1 MATTPPF
8 KYQPM
13 FEKGKDTTE
22 YYLLTKDYVSVSEF
36 EGKPILKIEK
46 EGLTAMANA
55 AFRDV
60 SFMLRRSHNEQVA
73 KILSDPEASD
83 NDKYV
88 ALTFLRNAEVASK
101 GVLPFCQDT
110 GTAIIH
116 GEKGQQVWT
125 GYCDE
130 EALSL
135 GVYKTYTEENL
146 RYSQNAPLTMYDEV
160 NTKCNLPAQIDIEA
174 TEGMEYEFLCVTKG
188 GGSANKTYLYQE
200 TKAILNPETLVPFLI
215 SKIKTLGTAACP
227 PYHIAF
233 VIGGTSAE
241 KNLLTVKLAST
252 HFYDNLP
259 TTGNEFGRAFR
270 DVELEKLVLEE
281 AHKIGLG
288 AQFGG
293 KYLAH
298 DIRIIRLPRHGAS
311 CPVGLGVSCSADRN
325 IKCKINKEGIWIEK
339 LDSNPGE
346 LIPEELRKAGE
357 GDVVKI
363 DLNQPMADILKE
375 LTKYPV
381 STRLSLNG
389 TIIVG
394 RDIAHAKLKER
405 LDRGEDLP
413 QYIKDH
419 PIYYAGP
426 AKTPQGM
433 ACGSMGPTTAGR
445 MDPYVE
451 RLDRGEDL
459 PQYIKDHPIYYAGP
473 AKTPQGMACGSMG
486 PTTAGRMDPY
496 VDLFQSHGG
505 SMIML
510 AKGNRS
516 QQVTDACQKYG
527 GFYSM
532 GPTTAGR
539 MDPYV
544 DLFQSHGGSMIMLAK
559 GNRSQQVTDACQKYG
574 GFYLGSIGGPAA
586 ILAQNNIK
594 SIECV
599 EYPELGMEAIWKI
612 EVENFPAFILVDD
625 KGNDFF
631 KQLKPW
637 NCSK

>member
-1 MATTPPF
+1 MAATPEF
-8 KYQPM
+8 KYQHP
-13 FEKGKDTTE
+13 FPLGEDKTE
-22 YYLLTKDYVSVSEF
+22 YYLLTKEHVSVSEF
-36 EGKPILKIEK
+36 EGTPVLKIEK
-46 EGLTAMANA
+46 EGLTKMANQ

-60 SFMLRRSHNEQVA
+60 SFLLRRSHNECVA
-73 KILSDPEASD
+73 KILNDPEASD

-88 ALTFLRNAEVASK
+88 ALNFLRNAEIAAK
-101 GVLPFCQDT
+101 GKLPLCQDT

-135 GVYKTYTEENL
+135 GVFKTYTEENL
-146 RYSQNAPLTMYDEV
+146 RYSQNAPLNMYDEV
-160 NTKCNLPAQIDIEA
+160 NTKCNLPAQIDLEA
-174 TEGMEYEFLCVTKG
+174 TEGMEYKFLCVTKG

-200 TKAILNPETLVPFLI
+200 TKAILNPATLVPFLVE
-215 SKIKTLGTAACP
+215 KMKTLGTAACP
-227 PYHIAF
+227 PYHVAF

-252 HFYDNLP
+252 HYYDELP
-259 TTGNEFGRAFR
+259 TTGNEGGRAFR
-270 DVELEKLVLEE
+270 DVELEKQLLEE

-293 KYLAH
+293 KYFAH
-298 DIRIIRLPRHGAS
+298 DIRVVRLPRHGAS
-311 CPVGLGVSCSADRN
+311 CPVGMGVSCSADRN
-325 IKCKINKEGIWIEK
+325 IKCKINKDGIWIEK
-339 LDSNPGE
+339 LDDNPTE
-346 LIPEELRKAGE
+346 LIPVELREAGE
-357 GDVVKI
+357 GGGVKI
-363 DLNQPMADILKE
+363 DLNRPMKE
-375 LTKYPV
+375 VLAELDKYPV

-405 LDRGEDLP
+405 LDNGEELP
-413 QYIKDH
+413 EYIKNH

-426 AKTPQGM
+426 AKTPAGM
-433 ACGSMGPTTAGR
+433 P
-445 MDPYVE
+445 
-451 RLDRGEDL
+451 
-459 PQYIKDHPIYYAGP
+459 
-473 AKTPQGMACGSMG
+473 CGSMG

-496 VDLFQSHGG
+496 VDLFQANGG

-516 QQVTDACQKYG
+516 QAVTDACKK
-527 GFYSM
+527 
-532 GPTTAGR
+532 
-539 MDPYV
+539 
-544 DLFQSHGGSMIMLAK
+544 H
-559 GNRSQQVTDACQKYG
+559 G

-612 EVENFPAFILVDD
+612 EVENFPAFILVDN

-631 KQLKPW
+631 TQIKQKACP
-637 NCSK
+637 CSK

>member
-1 MATTPPF
+1 MANPEF
-8 KYQPM
+8 HYQPM
-13 FEKGKDTTE
+13 FDLGPDKTE

-46 EGLTAMANA
+46 EGLTVMANA

-60 SFMLRRSHNEQVA
+60 SFLLRRSHNEQVA

-88 ALTFLRNAEVASK
+88 ALTFLRNAEVSAK
-101 GVLPFCQDT
+101 GKLPLCQDT

-116 GEKGQQVWT
+116 GEKGQHVWT

-174 TEGMEYEFLCVTKG
+174 TEGMEYKFLCVTKG

-200 TKAILNPETLVPFLI
+200 TKAVLNPATLVPFMI
-215 SKIKTLGTAACP
+215 EKMKSLGTAACP

-252 HFYDNLP
+252 HYYDELP
-259 TTGNEFGRAFR
+259 TTGNEYGRAFR
-270 DVELEKLVLEE
+270 DVELEKQVLEE
-281 AHKIGLG
+281 AYKIGLG

-293 KYLAH
+293 KYMAH
-298 DIRIIRLPRHGAS
+298 DVRIIRLPRHGAS
-311 CPVGLGVSCSADRN
+311 CPIGLGVSCSADRN
-325 IKCKINKEGIWIEK
+325 IKCKINKDGSWIEK
-339 LDSNPGE
+339 MDDKPGE
-346 LIPEELRKAGE
+346 LIPVELREAGE
-357 GDVVKI
+357 GNAVKI
-363 DLNQPMADILKE
+363 NLNQPMADILKE

-381 STRLSLNG
+381 ATRLSLNG

-405 LDRGEDLP
+405 IDNGEDLP

-426 AKTPQGM
+426 AKTPAGM

-445 MDPYVE
+445 MD
-451 RLDRGEDL
+451 
-459 PQYIKDHPIYYAGP
+459 
-473 AKTPQGMACGSMG
+473 S
-486 PTTAGRMDPY
+486 Y

-516 QQVTDACQKYG
+516 QQVTDACQK
-527 GFYSM
+527 
-532 GPTTAGR
+532 
-539 MDPYV
+539 
-544 DLFQSHGGSMIMLAK
+544 H
-559 GNRSQQVTDACQKYG
+559 G

-586 ILAQNNIK
+586 ILALNNIK

-612 EVENFPAFILVDD
+612 EVEDFPAFILVDD

-631 KQLKPW
+631 KQLKPR
-637 NCSK
+637 CSCK